1 MDMISRVDSFNTQL
15 IEKIKSVGIPSDQD
29 KDWPWLNLVYESSDF
44 RRAHIDTMDYRE
56 THGLYMTHI
65 CIFPHYDNGA
75 PIFGV
80 DLVAGKKKITGA
92 FHDFSCSE
100 KEDHEHPMQLKFKHN
115 VRDLKWKRTRE
126 LPEWAQNIFSPWM
139 IAASNI
145 NSEEEFD
152 QFAAVVNKNLDYYLT
167 NVGGYRMVTKASK
180 DETRDRQNWYCQNQK
195 QNPHTPRV
203 LQSIGITAEM
213 TNDFIDTCLFPEYK

>member
-1 MDMISRVDSFNTQL
+1 MDMISRVDQFNQKLIQL
-15 IEKIKSVGIPSDQD
+15 IATTGTPSAQD
-29 KDWPWLNLVYESSDF
+29 KEWPWLNLVYESTSY
-44 RRAHIDTMDYRE
+44 RRAHIDTMDYRD

-65 CIFPHYDNGA
+65 CIFPHLDNGA

-100 KEDHEHPMQLKFKHN
+100 NMEHEHGMQLKFASN
-115 VRDLKWKRTRE
+115 VKDLQWKRTRE
-126 LPEWAQNIFSPWM
+126 LPEWAQNIFSPSM

-145 NSEEEFD
+145 TEEAEFE
-152 QFAAVVNKNLDYYLT
+152 QFAAAVLTNLEYYLEH
-167 NVGGYRMVTKASK
+167 VGSYKMVTKAEK
-180 DETRDRQNWYCQNQK
+180 EETRARQNWYCQNQK

-203 LQSIGITAEM
+203 LQSLGIDEAT
-213 TNDFIDTCLFPEYK
+213 TKDFIDNCLFPEV